1 MTNNNFNLIDK
12 IIGFENGS
20 LPEDET
26 IELFQYLIDTGKAWT
41 LQGFYGRTA
50 IDLIRRGVCKK

>member
-1 MTNNNFNLIDK
+1 MTNNDFNLIDK
-12 IIGFENGS
+12 IIDFENGS
-20 LPEDET
+20 LPEDDT

>member
-1 MTNNNFNLIDK
+1 MTNNDFNLIDK

-50 IDLIRRGVCKK
+50 IDLINSGLCKK